1 MQWAD
6 RIGRRIKLRDLHVL
20 HAVAQAGSM
29 TKAAGE
35 LAISVPVVSK
45 AIAELEHTVGVP
57 LLDRST
63 KGVEPTAYGRALLR
77 RGLAAF
83 DELRQGVREIEF
95 LADPT
100 MGEVRV
106 ASTAP
111 LAASFVSGIID
122 RLSTRY
128 PRLVFHPTVADTEVL
143 RRQLDER
150 NVDLVI
156 GRRFGVLA
164 DEELDFERL
173 YDNPYV
179 VMAGVKSPWVRR
191 KKVRLAELMEE
202 PWVLPSPETPVAAFL
217 AEAFRAQGLSFPPVA
232 VVAFA
237 YEVRVS
243 LLATNRF
250 LTILPESTLWFPAT
264 HPRIRRVPVELP
276 LRPMPIG
283 IIRLKNRTLSP
294 AAQLFID
301 AAREMTKPLAKGKR

>member
-29 TKAAGE
+29 TKAAGQ

-57 LLDRST
+57 LLDRSPQ
-63 KGVEPTAYGRALLR
+63 GVEPTAYGRALLR

-83 DELRQGVREIEF
+83 DELRQGVRDIEF

-100 MGEVRV
+100 TGEVRV

-111 LAASFVSGIID
+111 LAGSFVCGVID
-122 RLSTRY
+122 RLSRRY
-128 PRLVFHPTVADTEVL
+128 PRIVFHPTVADTEMM
-143 RRQLDER
+143 RRELDER
-150 NVDLVI
+150 RVDLLI
-156 GRRFGVLA
+156 ARRFGPLA
-164 DEELDFERL
+164 DELNFESL

-179 VMAGVKSPWVRR
+179 VMVGAKNPWVDKR
-191 KKVRLAELMEE
+191 KVELADLMDE
-202 PWVLPSPETPVAAFL
+202 PWVLPPPESPVGSFIG
-217 AEAFRAQGLSFPPVA
+217 EAFRARGLDFPRAA

-243 LLATNRF
+243 LLETNRY
-250 LTILPESTLWFPAT
+250 LTILPESVLRFPAS
-264 HPRIRRVPVELP
+264 HQRIKMLPVKLVLRR
-276 LRPMPIG
+276 MPIG
-283 IIRLKNRTLSP
+283 IITARGRTLSP

-301 AAREMTKPLAKGKR
+301 TARDIAKPLAMRKA

>member
-20 HAVAQAGSM
+20 HAVVQAGSM

-45 AIAELEHTVGVP
+45 AIAELEHTIGVP
-57 LLDRST
+57 LLDRSPQ
-63 KGVEPTAYGRALLR
+63 GVEPTAYGRALLR

-83 DELRQGVREIEF
+83 DELRQGVRDIEF
-95 LADPT
+95 LTDPAV
-100 MGEVRV
+100 GEVRI

-111 LAASFVSGIID
+111 LAASFVAGVID
-122 RLSTRY
+122 RLSRRY
-128 PRLVFHPTVADTEVL
+128 PRLVFHPTVADTEIL
-143 RRQLDER
+143 RRDLAER

-156 GRRFGVLA
+156 GRRFGALA
-164 DEELDFERL
+164 GEELTFESL

-191 KKVRLAELMEE
+191 QKVQLAELMHE
-202 PWVLPSPETPVAAFL
+202 PWVLPSSDSPVGSFL
-217 AEAFRAQGLSFPPVA
+217 GEAFRARGLDHPQAA

-243 LLATNRF
+243 LLSTNRY
-250 LTILPESTLWFPAT
+250 LTILPESVLRFPSP
-264 HPRIRRVPVELP
+264 HPRVRRVAVELS

-283 IIRLKNRTLSP
+283 IITLKNRTLSP

-301 AAREMTKPLAKGKR
+301 CAREVAKPLAKGKR